1 MGGVTFFDC
10 TNPPRTRDYPDC
22 RTIVVSTES
31 PTCPPANATIN
42 ITSYPGIARTI
53 KAVVQAAPSRPEVFQ
68 LLSTEGDSGEKATAL
83 LGTLESTSKKPT
95 PETLLRLAVG
105 GGLRQYTKR
114 PFLLEQAEEPQGAVT
129 RDGGP
134 IPAGNGQFVRGL

>member
-10 TNPPRTRDYPDC
+10 TSPPRTRDYPDC

-42 ITSYPGIARTI
+42 ITGYPGIARTI

-68 LLSTEGDSGEKATAL
+68 LLSTADRNGAKATVL
-83 LGTLESTSKKPT
+83 LGTLESTSKEPT
-95 PETLLRLAVG
+95 SEILLKMIVG
-105 GGLRQYTKR
+105 PGLRQYCQK
-114 PFLLEQAEEPQGAVT
+114 PFVLEQAEEPKVT
-129 RDGGP
+129 ATHDAGP
-134 IPAGNGQFVRGL
+134 IPVGNGQFVRGL